1 MSTKFIMNSR
11 QKAMWPIIV
20 LGAFFEGF
28 DDTVMSIALPY
39 IMKDYGVT
47 TQMSGYALSIVA
59 LGTMAAFFVS
69 RMADTVGRRHVFLT
83 SVYMYS
89 ISSLLTAFAPYF
101 EVFIGLQ
108 FIARIFLI
116 SSWSVGYII
125 LCEEFSPEHRG
136 SAVGRFQLTAVFGAL
151 LIGIL
156 LPIITKLGLNWRV
169 LYIIG
174 AFPLI
179 PVFLLRRRLPESEAF
194 VQLQAEKRLGNRPP
208 KEDFFGP
215 WKKPFVLYTVAMSVV
230 WAFLYFG
237 IKGTLNFFSLRA
249 VNELN
254 WTPTMVSIGLLTQT
268 LTGILVIALNGKLM
282 DRIGRKR
289 AAAIIISIGC
299 VSSVLMFTL
308 HSFYAVLFCS
318 IIAAGFVNSFLIV
331 GSTLTNELFPTE
343 IRANA
348 MAWTNNI
355 VGRIGQIVVPL
366 VVTTLALTLG
376 LGNAA
381 ALAVSL
387 PLISLFLILI
397 FLPETGRKRIGID
410 KSPDHQAVTKNI

>member
-1 MSTKFIMNSR
+1 LSAKFTMDIR
-11 QKAMWPIIV
+11 QKTMWPIII
-20 LGAFFEGF
+20 LGSFFEGF
-28 DDTVMSIALPY
+28 DDAVLNIALPY
-39 IMKDYGVT
+39 IVKDYGVT

-59 LGTMAAFFVS
+59 LGTMVAFFVS
-69 RMADTVGRRHVFLT
+69 RMADTVGRRQVYLT

-89 ISSLLTAFAPYF
+89 ICSLLTAFAPNF
-101 EVFIGLQ
+101 EVFIGFQ
-108 FIARIFLI
+108 FVARIFLI
-116 SSWSVGYII
+116 SCWSVGYII

-156 LPIITKLGLNWRV
+156 LPVITKLGLNWRV
-169 LYIIG
+169 LYVVG
-174 AFPLI
+174 ALPII
-179 PVFLLRRRLPESEAF
+179 PVFLLCKRLPETLAF
-194 VQLQAEKRLGNRPP
+194 LQMREEKKLGKQLP
-208 KEDFFGP
+208 KGDFFGP
-215 WKKPFVLYTVAMSVV
+215 WKRPFLLYTAVMAIV

-237 IKGTLNFFSLRA
+237 IKGSLNFFTLRV
-249 VNELN
+249 VNELD

-268 LTGILVIALNGKLM
+268 VTGMIVIALNGKLL

-289 AAAIIISIGC
+289 AATIIIIVGC

-308 HSFYAVLFCS
+308 ESFYAVLISS

-331 GSTLTNELFPTE
+331 GSTLTNELFPTD

-348 MAWTNNI
+348 MAWANNI
-355 VGRIGQIVVPL
+355 VGRLGQIIVPV

-387 PLISLFLILI
+387 PLLSLVLILI
-397 FLPETGRKRIGID
+397 FLPETGPRRVA
-410 KSPDHQAVTKNI
+410 KSRDHQDITTKNL